1 MFNLP
6 QITAEQLDEFLDE
19 IEGLRSVA
27 KFLAEDGVID
37 YEKLLAESVPLNLD
51 SERAQR
57 GSRRKFEAALAKVA
71 ATEPDEAD
79 RL

>member
-6 QITAEQLDEFLDE
+6 QITAEQLAVFL
-19 IEGLRSVA
+19 
-27 KFLAEDGVID
+27 
-37 YEKLLAESVPLNLD
+37 YPT
-51 SERAQR
+51 ERAQR
-57 GSRRKFEAALAKVA
+57 GSRAKFEAALAKVA